1 MPSIEEIRTALG
13 KMSESSAKLPG
24 TPPNINE
31 NVNSYSEQLFAPIE
45 QLESEIRDKDK
56 IIESLKNK
64 STELKNQV
72 AIAEKENSTIL
83 EELEKSRWL
92 ESKVALA
99 TKKVYD
105 DKVKSIINKN
115 VDSKIIPVLTAVA
128 RRKQGNQQLNWGNWL
143 KIPESKYLFQI
154 NKSIAKGIFEDINAL
169 ISRRLDNESTRG
181 SGGSTTT
188 KLANNYSLTFT
199 GNTAATGTSDY
210 VSTTFNPD
218 DYNLNEGFTLSYWV
232 RPDELGST
240 MMFGRKPANSQR
252 LQFGIQSA
260 TQMFIGVGSKRIRT
274 NAPHGMVTGTWYHW
288 AITYVGQSNGKTPKG
303 YKDGDLMELDAEGG
317 TEATAT
323 WSATGGGPENTV
335 FFGGYNAY
343 STEGYTAGWACGLDE
358 VSIFD
363 EVKDVST
370 LYNGGIPSDLSSES
384 GLVGYWRFENGSG
397 TTATDL
403 SGNGNHGTL
412 TTDDTGLPDWST
424 DTP

>member
-1 MPSIEEIRTALG
+1 MKLKEHIEKLD
-13 KMSESSAKLPG
+13 ESLD
-24 TPPNINE
+24 E
-31 NVNSYSEQLFAPIE
+31 YSEEAPKSEKLFVDIKQL
-45 QLESEIRDKDK
+45 QREIQYKDK
-56 IIESLKNK
+56 SIESLKNE
-64 STELKNQV
+64 SVVLKNK
-72 AIAEKENSTIL
+72 ISIIEEEKSTIL
-83 EELEKSRWL
+83 EKLDKSRWL

-99 TKKVYD
+99 TKKVYE
-105 DKVKSIINKN
+105 DKVKSVINEN
-115 VDSKIIPVLTAVA
+115 VDSKIIPVLTEVA
-128 RRKQGNQQLNWGNWL
+128 RRKQGKQQLNWGNWL

-274 NAPHGMVTGTWYHW
+274 NAPHGMSDDGTWYHW
-288 AITYVGQSNGKTPKG
+288 AITYVGQSNGKTVKV

-358 VSIFD
+358 VAIFD

-412 TTDDTGLPDWST
+412 TTDDTGLPDWSP